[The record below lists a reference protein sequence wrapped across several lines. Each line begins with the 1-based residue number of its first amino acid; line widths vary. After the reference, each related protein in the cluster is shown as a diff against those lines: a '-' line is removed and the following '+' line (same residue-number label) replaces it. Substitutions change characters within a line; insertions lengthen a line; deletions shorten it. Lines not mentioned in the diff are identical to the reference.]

1 MTKRRPPIAPPS
13 PDGSE
18 RDLYYIEDT
27 REEGAGSFRLWWGPE
42 RCGYT
47 TRLDRAGV
55 YTKAE
60 AASIAKIRGTDVPRL
75 KSDIDAISIRVVMR

>member
-13 PDGSE
+13 PVGSE

-27 REEGAGSFRLWWGPE
+27 REGAGSFRIWWGPE
-42 RCGYT
+42 RSGYT